1 MASTLSEM
9 GASESFEWR
18 SDMTRHTVDFHW
30 TPLAAVWRKDRRAGL
45 VRRPQQERCRR
56 PDISVNNY
64 SPFEKQLLAY
74 DWALSDNEH
83 LTIGREGPGCHYK
96 LGVI

>member
-1 MASTLSEM
+1 ML
-9 GASESFEWR
+9 F
-18 SDMTRHTVDFHW
+18 
-30 TPLAAVWRKDRRAGL
+30 RAFKKPFYMNHRTNRIL
-45 VRRPQQERCRR
+45 EQI

-83 LTIGREGPGCHYK
+83 LTIGHEGPGCHYK

>member
-1 MASTLSEM
+1 MNHRTNRILE
-9 GASESFEWR
+9 
-18 SDMTRHTVDFHW
+18 
-30 TPLAAVWRKDRRAGL
+30 
-45 VRRPQQERCRR
+45 QI

-83 LTIGREGPGCHYK
+83 LTIGHEGPGCHYK